1 MTNYDVDVSKIEKEV
16 KNIIDICDDLIQQEN
31 FSELKKYYAED
42 AVLVVKPDMFVQG
55 RENIAVAF
63 KKIASYFKNSL
74 KPVEGEMRFLIAGD
88 TVLVLAQTFIQA
100 STEALETSEYSS
112 ERRATYVFKKIDDS
126 WVCAID
132 NSYGTSLLD

>member
-1 MTNYDVDVSKIEKEV
+1 
-16 KNIIDICDDLIQQEN
+16 
-31 FSELKKYYAED
+31 
-42 AVLVVKPDMFVQG
+42 MFVQG

-74 KPVEGEMRFLIAGD
+74 KPVEGKMRFVIAGD

-100 STEALETSEYSS
+100 SNEALEASEYSS

-132 NSYGTSLLD
+132 NSYGTSLLN